1 MLLLYR
7 FLWIAS
13 ALGVAAVM
21 IMLSNPRAE
30 RPVVS
35 NAWASVQQGRF
46 SLQAP
51 REFRARRDALT
62 QMGMNKPN
70 SPVQLQD
77 AVRIERGART
87 GMKLALVTLRTDLQV
102 GSDDDAPAAA
112 TPDQNAVRILQRIH
126 TAQLENLREAYADLK
141 ETQTRPTRVQGAP
154 ALRTDFTFT
163 LAHWVPLFN
172 TPAQG
177 YLITVPVSKSEA
189 LHIIAYSP
197 PHQFQQYQP
206 VYERMVNT
214 LKLNA
219 GATTTASGGWE

>member
-7 FLWIAS
+7 FLWVAS

-35 NAWASVQQGRF
+35 NEWMSVQQGRF

-51 REFRARRDALT
+51 REFRAHRDALT

-77 AVRIERGART
+77 AVRIERGVRT

-102 GSDDDAPAAA
+102 GRDDAPAAA
-112 TPDQNAVRILQRIH
+112 PPDQNAARLLQRIH
-126 TAQLENLREAYADLK
+126 TAQMESLREAYADLK

-177 YLITVPVSKSEA
+177 YLITVPVSQTEA

-197 PHQFQQYQP
+197 PHRFNEYQA

>member
-7 FLWIAS
+7 FLSIAS

-30 RPVVS
+30 RLVVS
-35 NAWASVQQGRF
+35 GDWASVQEGRF

-51 REFRARRDALT
+51 REFRAYRDALT

-102 GSDDDAPAAA
+102 GSDDAPAAA
-112 TPDQNAVRILQRIH
+112 TPDQNAARLLQRIH
-126 TAQLENLREAYADLK
+126 TAQMESLREAYADLK

-177 YLITVPVSKSEA
+177 YLITVPVSQTEA

>member
-35 NAWASVQQGRF
+35 NEWMSVQQGRF

-51 REFRARRDALT
+51 REFRAHRDALT

-77 AVRIERGART
+77 AVRIERGVRT

-102 GSDDDAPAAA
+102 GSDDAPAAA
-112 TPDQNAVRILQRIH
+112 TPDQNAARLLQRIH
-126 TAQLENLREAYADLK
+126 TAQMESLREAYADLK

-163 LAHWVPLFN
+163 LTHWVPLFN

-177 YLITVPVSKSEA
+177 YLITVPVSQTEA

-197 PHQFQQYQP
+197 PHRFNEYQA
-206 VYERMVNT
+206 VYERMVDT

>member
-35 NAWASVQQGRF
+35 SEWMSVQQGRF

-51 REFRARRDALT
+51 REFRAHRDALT

-77 AVRIERGART
+77 AVRIERGVRT
-87 GMKLALVTLRTDLQV
+87 GMKLALVTLRADLQV
-102 GSDDDAPAAA
+102 GSDDAPAAA
-112 TPDQNAVRILQRIH
+112 TPDQNAARLLQRIH
-126 TAQLENLREAYADLK
+126 TAQMESLREAYADLK

-177 YLITVPVSKSEA
+177 YLITVPVSQTEA

-197 PHQFQQYQP
+197 PHRFNEYQA

>member
-35 NAWASVQQGRF
+35 GDWASVQEGRF

-77 AVRIERGART
+77 AVRIERGVRT

-102 GSDDDAPAAA
+102 GSDDAPAAS
-112 TPDQNAVRILQRIH
+112 TPDQNAARTLRRIH

-163 LAHWVPLFN
+163 LAHWVPFFS

-177 YLITVPVSKSEA
+177 YLITVPVSQTEA

>member
-35 NAWASVQQGRF
+35 NEWMSVQQGRF

-51 REFRARRDALT
+51 REFRAHRDALT

-77 AVRIERGART
+77 AVRIERGVRT

-102 GSDDDAPAAA
+102 GSDDAPAAA
-112 TPDQNAVRILQRIH
+112 TPDQNAARLLQRIH
-126 TAQLENLREAYADLK
+126 AAQMESLREAYADLK

-163 LAHWVPLFN
+163 LTHWVPLFN

-177 YLITVPVSKSEA
+177 YLITVPVSQTEA

-197 PHQFQQYQP
+197 PHRFNEYQA

>member
-35 NAWASVQQGRF
+35 GDWASVQEGRF

-51 REFRARRDALT
+51 REFRAYRDALT

-77 AVRIERGART
+77 AVRIERGVRT

-102 GSDDDAPAAA
+102 GSGDAPAAA
-112 TPDQNAVRILQRIH
+112 TPDQNAARLLQRIH
-126 TAQLENLREAYADLK
+126 TAQMESLREAYADLK

-154 ALRTDFTFT
+154 AMRTDFTFT

-177 YLITVPVSKSEA
+177 YLITVPVSQTEA

-197 PHQFQQYQP
+197 PHRFNEYQA

>member
-21 IMLSNPRAE
+21 LMLSNPRAE

-35 NAWASVQQGRF
+35 SEWVSIQQGRF

-51 REFRARRDALT
+51 REFRARVLT

-70 SPVQLQD
+70 SPVQWQD
-77 AVRIERGART
+77 AVYIERGART
-87 GMKLALVTLRTDLQV
+87 GVKLALVTLRTDLQV
-102 GSDDDAPAAA
+102 GDDAPAAA
-112 TPDQNAVRILQRIH
+112 TPDQHAARTLRRIH
-126 TAQLENLREAYADLK
+126 AVQLENLRKAHADFK
-141 ETQTRPTRVQGAP
+141 ETQTRPTRVQGVP

-163 LAHWVPLFN
+163 LAHWIPFFN
-172 TPAQG
+172 TPARG
-177 YLITVPVSKSEA
+177 YLITVPVSQNEA
-189 LHIIAYSP
+189 LHIIACSP
-197 PHQFQQYQP
+197 PHRFNEYQA
-206 VYERMVNT
+206 VYERLVNS

-219 GATTTASGGWE
+219 GTATTASGG